1 MAGGGAAG
9 RTESTFA
16 RGITHIHQVRVRSAS
31 PGKLLPGGVSVFS
44 VRRTRG
50 GAEVLLLGQD
60 RGGVTRPEVT
70 RSRRAVSSSRRRAR
84 QADAGAREPPGS
96 QGAAD
101 AARGA
106 TRSAL
111 APRARAGAARAGGD
125 SGRVPDVWATLA
137 GALQVSETE
146 RDGEG
151 TRKERIGYPSAL
163 RDAGHRAGDTASVV
177 PN

>member
-1 MAGGGAAG
+1 M
-9 RTESTFA
+9 
-16 RGITHIHQVRVRSAS
+16 HHQVQAPSGRSE
-31 PGKLLPGGVSVFS
+31 LFS
-44 VRRTRG
+44 VPRTRG
-50 GAEVLLLGQD
+50 GAEALRLGQD
-60 RGGVTRPEVT
+60 PGGVTRPEVT
-70 RSRRAVSSSRRRAR
+70 RRSLRSRRAVSSSRRRAR

-111 APRARAGAARAGGD
+111 APGAGAGAARAGGD

-146 RDGEG
+146 RGGEG
-151 TRKERIGYPSAL
+151 TWRGRIGYPSAL
-163 RDAGHRAGDTASVV
+163 GDAGHRAGYTVSVV